1 MSTILDEMIRE
12 MPAGLDRAILRVLSF
27 HQGKG
32 NAIGRGRLVLELYRM
47 GFKVHERV
55 MRAAINELRKAGQL
69 ICSMGGEGGGYYLAE
84 NQDEVEEYRTHE
96 LRPRAMDLLEQDKA
110 MLEAAEKRWGRYSPE
125 KQITLF

>member
-32 NAIGRGRLVLELYRM
+32 NAVSRGRLILELYRM

-55 MRAAINELRKAGQL
+55 MRASINELRKNGQL

-84 NQDEVEEYRTHE
+84 NQEELVEYIDHEVH
-96 LRPRAMDLLEQDKA
+96 PRSMDLLEQEKA
-110 MLEAAEKRWGRYSPE
+110 LREAAEKRWGRYSPE
-125 KQITLF
+125 KQIQM